1 MTANRFQA
9 PQTSTFNYTFLL
21 PNSDTVTGT
30 CVFSNYAHV
39 VGPIQKKKTNM
50 AEVVSVMVVFRIF
63 YYMPVFNLLD

>member
-1 MTANRFQA
+1 MVFMTANRFQA

-39 VGPIQKKKTNM
+39 IGPIQKKKNKHGR
-50 AEVVSVMVVFRIF
+50 SCICDGGFQDF
-63 YYMPVFNLLD
+63 LLHANF